1 MSDLYKNIII
11 TGTPGAL
18 AKVSITNAAGNT
30 YDETTQTFTS
40 APTTVDRVV
49 DASGFSN
56 VQILLPEPSVDET
69 YNYQLKTV
77 AGVQIGDKNDKY
89 KKITPGVNFLQF
101 KDYLNKTLTFDTN
114 HTTVGHTIAPTL
126 DATFT
131 GLPGSIG
138 YEDVESDILVDFT
151 LSGTITKSSAL
162 LYTSR
167 QPTWNVSTGGDF
179 SNTYYSSAKVLKFD
193 PNRRIIKV
201 DSDTNIN
208 NGDAISGENINEE
221 MTITKSGSNIITI
234 NSGPDFPQLAIDETL
249 FFSKSGY
256 VISINDAT
264 VTGSGTT
271 SLTASV
277 TAEIERFGYADMTVQ
292 WALNNFVSTT
302 PNASDITA
310 TCVTGESVLID
321 CGAGDT
327 DANAG
332 TKTYS
337 RVTEPSDGE
346 IGSNDTGTFSTS
358 FNNNTFSGSTIT
370 YKNTGV
376 VETDSFTFKC
386 NDGTTDSATKTVT
399 ITLT

>member
-69 YNYQLKTV
+69 YDYQLKTV
-77 AGVQIGDKNDKY
+77 AGVQVGDENDKY

-114 HTTVGHTIAPTL
+114 HTTVGHTIASTL

-131 GLPGSIG
+131 GSPETAS
-138 YEDVESDILVDFT
+138 YEDVETESLLTFT
-151 LSGTITKSSAL
+151 LSGAVTKSSAL

-179 SNTYYSSAKVLKFD
+179 SNAYYSTAKVLKF
-193 PNRRIIKV
+193 NQSTRKIVV
-201 DSDTNIN
+201 DSDTNIT
-208 NGDAISGENINEE
+208 NGDTVFGENINEE
-221 MTITKSGSNIITI
+221 MTITKDGSNIITI
-234 NSGPDFPQLAIDETL
+234 NAGPKFPSLEIDETL
-249 FFSKSGY
+249 RFSKSGY
-256 VISINDAT
+256 IITINDAT

-277 TAEIERFGYADMTVQ
+277 TAEVERFGYDDMTVQ

-302 PNASDITA
+302 PNASHQTA
-310 TCVTGESVLID
+310 TCPAGESVSID
-321 CGAGDT
+321 CGTGDT
-327 DANAG
+327 DGNAD
-332 TKTYS
+332 TKTFS
-337 RVTEPSDGE
+337 VVSGPSS
-346 IGSNDTGTFSTS
+346 GSVGNNSTS
-358 FNNNTFSGSTIT
+358 FNNNTFTGSTIT
-370 YKNTGV
+370 YKNTPG

-386 NDGTTDSATKTVT
+386 NDGTTDSGTRNVSIT
-399 ITLT
+399 IV